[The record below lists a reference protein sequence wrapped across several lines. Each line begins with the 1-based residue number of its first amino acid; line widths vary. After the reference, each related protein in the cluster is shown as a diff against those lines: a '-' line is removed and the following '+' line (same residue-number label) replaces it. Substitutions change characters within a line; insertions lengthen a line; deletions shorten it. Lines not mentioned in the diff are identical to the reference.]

1 MVGCLPEDLGLK
13 SQQHINWAEW
23 HLPVI
28 SALRREKQKDQK
40 FRSSSGCIKFMNT
53 KGHVHPQP
61 TPYPLKKEKGSLLL
75 PTFNLVRHIYPVRL
89 SLSHMKEGMVHLKQT
104 RGSSSKECLPP
115 FWGKLRTQTKA

>member
-61 TPYPLKKEKGSLLL
+61 TPYPLKKGEKLLIV
-75 PTFNLVRHIYPVRL
+75 THF
-89 SLSHMKEGMVHLKQT
+89 
-104 RGSSSKECLPP
+104 
-115 FWGKLRTQTKA
+115 